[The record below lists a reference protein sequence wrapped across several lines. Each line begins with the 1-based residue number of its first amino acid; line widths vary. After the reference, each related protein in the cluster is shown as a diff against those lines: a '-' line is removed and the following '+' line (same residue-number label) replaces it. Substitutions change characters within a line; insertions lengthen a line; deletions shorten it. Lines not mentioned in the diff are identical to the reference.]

1 MLLGDPILG
10 SFSGLPRG
18 VILGLILGRFGESF
32 WVSFWGAVGTG
43 SGLIWGVDEL
53 DLGVDLRLDSDLCE
67 YMYVRL
73 CLSLLSRSLA
83 LSLLR
88 ARSLSLARALWLS
101 LSLGPP
107 RKVCAHSF
115 NSGSLSRAC
124 GRPRPR
130 LLPDLRELPLH
141 PLHTAH

>member
-53 DLGVDLRLDSDLCE
+53 DLGVDLRLDSHVCE
-67 YMYVRL
+67 YMYVCVCISL
-73 CLSLLSRSLA
+73 FSHALSLSRALSGSLSLTLSGSLSLA
-83 LSLLR
+83 LSLPGSI
-88 ARSLSLARALWLS
+88 SL
-101 LSLGPP
+101 P
-107 RKVCAHSF
+107 
-115 NSGSLSRAC
+115 GSLS
-124 GRPRPR
+124 
-130 LLPDLRELPLH
+130 PDLSCAL
-141 PLHTAH
+141 TN